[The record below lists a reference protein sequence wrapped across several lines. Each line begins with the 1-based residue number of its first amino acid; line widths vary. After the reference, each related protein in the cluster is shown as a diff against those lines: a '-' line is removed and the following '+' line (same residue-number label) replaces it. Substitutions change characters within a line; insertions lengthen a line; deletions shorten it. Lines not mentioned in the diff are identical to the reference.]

1 MTARHLRAAV
11 IIAAAL
17 ALPLADAPP
26 AAAQLAVI
34 DGSNLAQNVLTAAH
48 TLQQVNNQIVAIQ
61 NQVTMIQN
69 MGKNLS
75 NLNFSSLSAIA
86 NDLQQIGTLMNQAQ
100 GVAFSVNAVQ
110 ASYSAQYPQSYGSGV
125 VGLSQLLTDAQ
136 SRWRNAQN
144 AYHQTMLMQSQIT
157 QTVQTDATK
166 LNQLVTASQGAAG
179 NLQVLQAT
187 NQLLALMIKQQIQL
201 QTLLAAQ
208 GRAQA
213 VTGAGAVQGEAE
225 SQAAFTTFLGS
236 STAYTPQ

>member
-1 MTARHLRAAV
+1 MTCRRFG
-11 IIAAAL
+11 AAL
-17 ALPLADAPP
+17 AAACVLVLPLAAPEP
-26 AAAQLAVI
+26 AAAQFAVI
-34 DGSNLAQNVLTAAH
+34 DAHNLAQNVLTAAH
-48 TLQQVNNQIVAIQ
+48 TLQQINNQIVSLQ
-61 NQVTMIQN
+61 NQATMIQN

-75 NLNFSSLSAIA
+75 NLNFSSLGAIA
-86 NDLQQIGTLMNQAQ
+86 NDLQQIGTLMNQAS

-110 ASYSAQYPQSYGSGV
+110 ASYSTQYPQTYGSGV

-144 AYHQTMLMQSQIT
+144 AYRQTMLVQSQIA
-157 QTVQTDATK
+157 QTVQSDTTK
-166 LNQLVTASQGAAG
+166 LTTLVGASQGATG
-179 NLQVLQAT
+179 NLQVTQAT
-187 NQLLALMIKQQIQL
+187 NQLLALVIKQQLQL

-213 VTGAGAVQGEAE
+213 VNGAGAVQGEAE